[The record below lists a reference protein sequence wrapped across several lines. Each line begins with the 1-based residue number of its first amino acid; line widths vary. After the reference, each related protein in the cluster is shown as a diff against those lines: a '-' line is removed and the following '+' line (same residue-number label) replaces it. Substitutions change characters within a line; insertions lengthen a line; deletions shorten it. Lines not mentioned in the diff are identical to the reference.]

1 MKNFKFGY
9 YPGFNTEPLKIEDK
23 RQLVEMYM
31 NYMLCRTQQMFK
43 WEGLP
48 DTIPQR
54 SLELYIQTNGNCVIA
69 EVEGSLYAFVGGL
82 GGEPDPYYMPTLYT
96 VANPALNLSKA
107 YKINEDCV
115 VVPNDSL
122 YFGLIPMFRK
132 YATQLTENDIS
143 MNLVDI
149 NTRVQS
155 LLAAQDDRTRASA
168 EKYLKDVY
176 DGKLGVIAE
185 TAFLD
190 GIKVSPYANHNSD
203 GLTNLIEY
211 HQYLKA
217 GWFNELGLN
226 SNYNMKRESINSEE
240 AQLNDDA
247 LLPLIDDMLLRRQE
261 AAERINAMFGTNITV
276 SLSSAWEDN
285 AIELELE
292 HQAID
297 EESSEDVDKETVDDV
312 ESSEALE
319 TDEEVEGTDDE
330 SEEIQEDKSEEPE
343 STSDD
348 EGEPDV
354 SVEVNISLDKEDG
367 EEDDEDEQDSTE

>member
-31 NYMLCRTQQMFK
+31 NYMLCRTQQMFR
-43 WEGLP
+43 WDGLP

-54 SLELYIQTNGNCVIA
+54 SLELYIQTNGNCCIA

-82 GGEPDPYYMPTLYT
+82 GGEPDPYYMPTIYT
-96 VANPALNLSKA
+96 VANPSLNLSKA
-107 YKINEDCV
+107 FEINKDCV

-203 GLTNLIEY
+203 GLTNLVEY

-261 AAERINAMFGTNITV
+261 AAERINTMFGTNITV

-285 AIELELE
+285 EIELELE
-292 HQAID
+292 HQALD
-297 EESSEDVDKETVDDV
+297 EESSEDVLENIEGSV
-312 ESSEALE
+312 ALE
-319 TDEEVEGTDDE
+319 NDEEVESSDE
-330 SEEIQEDKSEEPE
+330 ELEEIIEDKSEEPE
-343 STSDD
+343 STSSD
-348 EGEPDV
+348 EDEPDV
-354 SVEVNISLDKEDG
+354 SVEVNVSLNEDG
-367 EEDDEDEQDSTE
+367 EEDDEDEQNSTE